1 MNDNR
6 LHVLQMLAAG
16 EVSPEEADRIF
27 QSLVAPGIR
36 AVARSA

>member
-16 EVSPEEADRIF
+16 EVSPEEADRLIAALDKRK
-27 QSLVAPGIR
+27 QEIT
-36 AVARSA
+36 